1 MEEINEDLLQKE
13 LKKFNWAAFL
23 VNWLW
28 GMGNLINHWSI
39 WASLILF
46 ILSFLNVPF
55 TGLILLILSVYLGFC
70 GNKLAYYNSDKEYET
85 LQDFINYQRKWVVNA
100 FIILGIFAI
109 AGSIFALIMPSGV
122 YMHAG

>member
-1 MEEINEDLLQKE
+1 
-13 LKKFNWAAFL
+13 
-23 VNWLW
+23 
-28 GMGNLINHWSI
+28 MGNLINHWSI

-55 TGLILLILSVYLGFC
+55 TGLILLILSVYLGFS

-109 AGSIFALIMPSGV
+109 AGSIFALIMPSGA